1 MIGPDPIRWVA
12 LFIREALQTMTK
24 RSHPTTR
31 PFRMGSTRRSPSSAP
46 GSPAKRQ
53 ETGPLS
59 RGRVVRFLG
68 RGGLILS
75 LLGLA
80 ISVALVLPWRWM
92 APPTTAFMLSDRL
105 AGTHRIHHRWVSWEE
120 ISPHLPIAVVAAE
133 DQKFPRHR
141 GFDFDAILQA
151 TRERRKKMRG
161 ASTISQQVD
170 KNLYLWPGR
179 SLVRKGLEAW
189 FTVLIESLWPK
200 RRILEIYLNV
210 AEFGPGIYGVG
221 AASEAFFRRSP
232 SKVSRRQ
239 AALMAAVLPSP
250 RRMSAARPSAYV
262 DRRAR
267 EITAWVRKLGGPG
280 YLSDL

>member
-1 MIGPDPIRWVA
+1 
-12 LFIREALQTMTK
+12 MTK

-31 PFRMGSTRRSPSSAP
+31 TFRMGATRRSAP
-46 GSPAKRQ
+46 GGSAKR
-53 ETGPLS
+53 PPNAS
-59 RGRVVRFLG
+59 PPKRRGVRLFW
-68 RGGLILS
+68 RGVLVLS

-80 ISVALVLPWRWM
+80 ISVALVLPWRWLS
-92 APPTTAFMLSDRL
+92 PPSTAFMLRDRL
-105 AGTHRIHHRWVSWEE
+105 TGGHKVHHRWVAWKD
-120 ISPHLPIAVVAAE
+120 IAPHLPIAVVAAE
-133 DQKFPRHR
+133 DQKFPQHR
-141 GFDFDAILQA
+141 GFDFDAIFQA
-151 TRERRKKMRG
+151 TRERRARMRG
-161 ASTISQQVD
+161 ASTITQQVA

-189 FTVLIESLWPK
+189 FTVLIESLWSK

-221 AASEAFFRRSP
+221 AASEAFFHRPP
-232 SKVSRRQ
+232 SGLSRRQ
-239 AALMAAVLPSP
+239 AALLAAVLPSP

-267 EITAWVRKLGGPG
+267 EIDAWVRKLGGPR